1 MNYKFYKA
9 SKKDIPLIWV
19 LIQDAIAL
27 RKKDGSNQWQDGY
40 PNEEVIKNDIKNG
53 IGHVLLD
60 GSKIIGYV
68 AILYNDEPA
77 YKEIKGAWLTNDEF
91 MVLHRIAISKNYL
104 GTGMAQKIMEQFKIK
119 HQEALQHIS
128 TFKDKKFVKNYC
140 PELTWTPENFLI
152 LTTKVMGE
160 EEVKRYSTTA
170 VVSEEKSNSEPEAVT
185 AYFRKLEEYFILSYT
200 EGGIAQEIFAAF
212 EKQSKLKRGKDGIPY
227 PITKS
232 YFNSHSSIIK
242 WGKNNRL
249 DLNFFSEKI

>member
-104 GTGMAQKIMEQFKIK
+104 GTGMAQKIMLLCEKLATENQVYSIKIDTNFDNLPMLK
-119 HQEALQHIS
+119 LLEKLDYIYCGEV
-128 TFKDKKFVKNYC
+128 TFRGSHRRAY
-140 PELTWTPENFLI
+140 
-152 LTTKVMGE
+152 
-160 EEVKRYSTTA
+160 
-170 VVSEEKSNSEPEAVT
+170 EK
-185 AYFRKLEEYFILSYT
+185 ILS
-200 EGGIAQEIFAAF
+200 
-212 EKQSKLKRGKDGIPY
+212 
-227 PITKS
+227 
-232 YFNSHSSIIK
+232 
-242 WGKNNRL
+242 
-249 DLNFFSEKI
+249 LN